1 MEIAISI
8 AALIVGCIIGWL
20 AQKSRQQA
28 LITKNEM
35 LTKQADETKDEAQRQ
50 LAAVKEEAERRL
62 ESAKAE
68 AQQNMNNAKAEAQQQ
83 LDIAKREASE
93 RLEATKAEAQ
103 QQLEATKKEAS
114 EQLAKTKAEAQQQL
128 EATKKEASEQLA
140 KTKAEAQQ
148 QLETLKKE
156 ASEQLAR
163 TKAEAQQQLEATKK
177 EASEQLARTKAEAQ
191 QQLEAVKKE
200 ASEQLEATK
209 KEASDLLAKTKAEA
223 EAQQQKALAEKD
235 AAWNDIMKGQEQR
248 FNETMARMSEQ
259 MKNATADML
268 KDRQKEFADSSNQ
281 QLGQIVN
288 PLRET
293 IDKMK
298 QTMADTTLKQT
309 EMSSVLKDN
318 IERSMQQAMAAKKSA
333 EELANALKHGSKVQ
347 GDWGE
352 AVLDEL
358 LTSQG
363 LVRGIHYDTQAVI
376 RDAQG
381 NTVHTDDG
389 ATLRPDVILH
399 LDQRRE
405 VIIDSKVS
413 LTAFLD
419 YANADNEADR
429 QRFLKTHIDS
439 LQKHVKE
446 LSTKDYSAYVQPPKV
461 RMDYVIM
468 FVPHTGALWTA
479 LNAQPDLW
487 RKAMEQ
493 NVFIADEQTLF
504 AALRIISLT
513 WTQIRQAENHEQVYR
528 LANEML
534 DRVGQFMK
542 KYTAIGKALKTATT
556 AYDDAERKLQPSGQS
571 ILQTCAKLQKLGA
584 KQSDKNPLPQLI
596 DIDEVAALT
605 PPAEDKDDN

>member
-50 LAAVKEEAERRL
+50 LTAVKEEAERRL

-83 LDIAKREASE
+83 LDIAKKEASE
-93 RLEATKAEAQ
+93 RLEATKKEAQ

-114 EQLAKTKAEAQQQL
+114 EQLAKTKAEAQQQF
-128 EATKKEASEQLA
+128 
-140 KTKAEAQQ
+140 
-148 QLETLKKE
+148 
-156 ASEQLAR
+156 
-163 TKAEAQQQLEATKK
+163 
-177 EASEQLARTKAEAQ
+177 
-191 QQLEAVKKE
+191 EAVKKE

-209 KEASDLLAKTKAEA
+209 KEAGDLLAKTKAEA
-223 EAQQQKALAEKD
+223 DAQQQKALAEKD

-352 AVLDEL
+352 TVLDEL

-363 LVRGIHYDTQAVI
+363 LVRGIHYDTQTVI

-596 DIDEVAALT
+596 DIDEVAALA
-605 PPAEDKDDN
+605 PPAEDQDDN

>member
-35 LTKQADETKDEAQRQ
+35 LTKQADEIKDEAQRQ

-128 EATKKEASEQLA
+128 EAVKKEASEQLA
-140 KTKAEAQQ
+140 KTKAEA
-148 QLETLKKE
+148 L
-156 ASEQLAR
+156 
-163 TKAEAQQQLEATKK
+163 QQLEA
-177 EASEQLARTKAEAQ
+177 L
-191 QQLEAVKKE
+191 KKE

-209 KEASDLLAKTKAEA
+209 KEANDLLAKTKAEA

-381 NTVHTDDG
+381 NTVHTDEG

-596 DIDEVAALT
+596 DIDEVAALA
-605 PPAEDKDDN
+605 PPAEDNEEGKI

>member
-35 LTKQADETKDEAQRQ
+35 LTKQADEIKDEAQRQ

-83 LDIAKREASE
+83 LDITKREANE
-93 RLEATKAEAQ
+93 RLDAAKAEAQ
-103 QQLEATKKEAS
+103 QQLEALKKEAS
-114 EQLAKTKAEAQQQL
+114 EQLEA
-128 EATKKEASEQLA
+128 AKKEASEQLA

-148 QLETLKKE
+148 QLET
-156 ASEQLAR
+156 
-163 TKAEAQQQLEATKK
+163 
-177 EASEQLARTKAEAQ
+177 
-191 QQLEAVKKE
+191 
-200 ASEQLEATK
+200 TK

-223 EAQQQKALAEKD
+223 EAQQQKALGEKD

-248 FNETMARMSEQ
+248 FNETMTRMSEQ

-596 DIDEVAALT
+596 DIDEVAALA
-605 PPAEDKDDN
+605 PPADDQDDN

>member
-1 MEIAISI
+1 MEIVISI

-83 LDIAKREASE
+83 LDIAKREANE
-93 RLEATKAEAQ
+93 RLETTKAEAQ

-148 QLETLKKE
+148 QLE
-156 ASEQLAR
+156 
-163 TKAEAQQQLEATKK
+163 ATKK
-177 EASEQLARTKAEAQ
+177 EASEQLTRTKAEAQ

-318 IERSMQQAMAAKKSA
+318 NERSMQQAMAAKKSA

-352 AVLDEL
+352 AVIDEL

-596 DIDEVAALT
+596 DIDEVAALA
-605 PPAEDKDDN
+605 PPADDQDDN

>member
-28 LITKNEM
+28 LITQNEM
-35 LTKQADETKDEAQRQ
+35 LAKQADEIKNEAQRQ

-83 LDIAKREASE
+83 LDITKREANE
-93 RLEATKAEAQ
+93 RLDAAKAEAQ
-103 QQLEATKKEAS
+103 QQLETLKKEAS
-114 EQLAKTKAEAQQQL
+114 EQL

-148 QLETLKKE
+148 QLET
-156 ASEQLAR
+156 
-163 TKAEAQQQLEATKK
+163 
-177 EASEQLARTKAEAQ
+177 
-191 QQLEAVKKE
+191 
-200 ASEQLEATK
+200 TK

-318 IERSMQQAMAAKKSA
+318 IERSMQQALAAKKSA

-596 DIDEVAALT
+596 DIDEVAALA
-605 PPAEDKDDN
+605 PPADDQDNN

>member
-93 RLEATKAEAQ
+93 RLEG
-103 QQLEATKKEAS
+103 
-114 EQLAKTKAEAQQQL
+114 TKAEAQQQL

-148 QLETLKKE
+148 QLETL
-156 ASEQLAR
+156 
-163 TKAEAQQQLEATKK
+163 
-177 EASEQLARTKAEAQ
+177 
-191 QQLEAVKKE
+191 KKE

-363 LVRGIHYDTQAVI
+363 LVRGIHYDTQTVI

-596 DIDEVAALT
+596 DIDEVAALA
-605 PPAEDKDDN
+605 PPADDQDDN

>member
-103 QQLEATKKEAS
+103 QQLETLKKEAS
-114 EQLAKTKAEAQQQL
+114 EQL

-140 KTKAEAQQ
+140 K
-148 QLETLKKE
+148 
-156 ASEQLAR
+156 
-163 TKAEAQQQLEATKK
+163 
-177 EASEQLARTKAEAQ
+177 TKAEAQ

-209 KEASDLLAKTKAEA
+209 KEAGDLLAKTKAEA

-596 DIDEVAALT
+596 DIDEVAALA
-605 PPAEDKDDN
+605 PPAEDLDDN

>member
-128 EATKKEASEQLA
+128 E
-140 KTKAEAQQ
+140 
-148 QLETLKKE
+148 TL
-156 ASEQLAR
+156 
-163 TKAEAQQQLEATKK
+163 
-177 EASEQLARTKAEAQ
+177 
-191 QQLEAVKKE
+191 KKE

-389 ATLRPDVILH
+389 ATLRPDVIMH

-429 QRFLKTHIDS
+429 QRFLKIHIDS

-596 DIDEVAALT
+596 DIDEVAALA
-605 PPAEDKDDN
+605 PPAEDQDDN

>member
-68 AQQNMNNAKAEAQQQ
+68 AQQNMNNAKTEAQQQ

-128 EATKKEASEQLA
+128 EA
-140 KTKAEAQQ
+140 
-148 QLETLKKE
+148 
-156 ASEQLAR
+156 
-163 TKAEAQQQLEATKK
+163 
-177 EASEQLARTKAEAQ
+177 
-191 QQLEAVKKE
+191 VKKE

-209 KEASDLLAKTKAEA
+209 KEASEQLAKTKAEAHQQLETLKKEASEQLETTKKEAGDLLAKTKAEA

-235 AAWNDIMKGQEQR
+235 AAWNDIIKGQEQR

-596 DIDEVAALT
+596 DIDEVAALV
-605 PPAEDKDDN
+605 PPADDKDNN

>member
-28 LITKNEM
+28 LITQNEM
-35 LTKQADETKDEAQRQ
+35 LAKQADEIKNEAQRQ

-93 RLEATKAEAQ
+93 RLDAAKAEAQ
-103 QQLEATKKEAS
+103 QQLEAA
-114 EQLAKTKAEAQQQL
+114 
-128 EATKKEASEQLA
+128 KKEASEQLA

-156 ASEQLAR
+156 ASEQLD
-163 TKAEAQQQLEATKK
+163 T
-177 EASEQLARTKAEAQ
+177 
-191 QQLEAVKKE
+191 
-200 ASEQLEATK
+200 TK

-248 FNETMARMSEQ
+248 FNETMTRMSEQ

-596 DIDEVAALT
+596 DIDEVAALAQ
-605 PPAEDKDDN
+605 PADDQDNN

>member
-35 LTKQADETKDEAQRQ
+35 LTKQADEIKDEAQRQ

-83 LDIAKREASE
+83 LDIAKKEASE
-93 RLEATKAEAQ
+93 RLET
-103 QQLEATKKEAS
+103 
-114 EQLAKTKAEAQQQL
+114 TKAEAQQQL

-148 QLETLKKE
+148 QLETL
-156 ASEQLAR
+156 
-163 TKAEAQQQLEATKK
+163 
-177 EASEQLARTKAEAQ
+177 
-191 QQLEAVKKE
+191 KKE

-479 LNAQPDLW
+479 LNTQPDLW

-605 PPAEDKDDN
+605 PPADDQDDN

>member
-35 LTKQADETKDEAQRQ
+35 LTKQADDTKDEAQRQ

-68 AQQNMNNAKAEAQQQ
+68 AQQNMNNAKAEAQQR

-114 EQLAKTKAEAQQQL
+114 EQLAK
-128 EATKKEASEQLA
+128 
-140 KTKAEAQQ
+140 
-148 QLETLKKE
+148 
-156 ASEQLAR
+156 
-163 TKAEAQQQLEATKK
+163 
-177 EASEQLARTKAEAQ
+177 TKAEAQ

-468 FVPHTGALWTA
+468 FVRHTGALWTA

-542 KYTAIGKALKTATT
+542 KFTAIDRALKSATA
-556 AYDDAERKLQPSGQS
+556 AYDDANRKLQPSGQS

-596 DIDEVAALT
+596 DIDDIAVIA
-605 PPAEDKDDN
+605 PPAEDNEEGKI

>member
-114 EQLAKTKAEAQQQL
+114 EQLAKP
-128 EATKKEASEQLA
+128 
-140 KTKAEAQQ
+140 KAEAQQ
-148 QLETLKKE
+148 QLETL
-156 ASEQLAR
+156 
-163 TKAEAQQQLEATKK
+163 
-177 EASEQLARTKAEAQ
+177 
-191 QQLEAVKKE
+191 KKE

-596 DIDEVAALT
+596 DIDEVAALA
-605 PPAEDKDDN
+605 PPADDQDDN

>member
-35 LTKQADETKDEAQRQ
+35 LTKQADEIKNEAQRQ

-103 QQLEATKKEAS
+103 QQLETLKKEAS

-128 EATKKEASEQLA
+128 EAA
-140 KTKAEAQQ
+140 
-148 QLETLKKE
+148 
-156 ASEQLAR
+156 
-163 TKAEAQQQLEATKK
+163 
-177 EASEQLARTKAEAQ
+177 
-191 QQLEAVKKE
+191 KKE
-200 ASEQLEATK
+200 ASEQLETTK

-248 FNETMARMSEQ
+248 FNETMTRMSEQ

-596 DIDEVAALT
+596 DIDEVAAFAQ
-605 PPAEDKDDN
+605 PADDQDDN

>member
-28 LITKNEM
+28 LITQNEM
-35 LTKQADETKDEAQRQ
+35 LTKQADETKIEAQRQ

-83 LDIAKREASE
+83 LDITKREASE
-93 RLEATKAEAQ
+93 RLDAAKAEAHQ
-103 QQLEATKKEAS
+103 QLETAKKEANEQLEATKKEAS
-114 EQLAKTKAEAQQQL
+114 DL
-128 EATKKEASEQLA
+128 LA

-156 ASEQLAR
+156 ASEQLE
-163 TKAEAQQQLEATKK
+163 TTKK
-177 EASEQLARTKAEAQ
+177 EASN
-191 QQLEAVKKE
+191 
-200 ASEQLEATK
+200 
-209 KEASDLLAKTKAEA
+209 LLAKTKAEA

-248 FNETMARMSEQ
+248 FNETMTRMSEQ

-318 IERSMQQAMAAKKSA
+318 IERSMQQALAAKKSA

-596 DIDEVAALT
+596 DIDEVAALVQ
-605 PPAEDKDDN
+605 PADDQDDN

>member
-128 EATKKEASEQLA
+128 E
-140 KTKAEAQQ
+140 
-148 QLETLKKE
+148 TL
-156 ASEQLAR
+156 
-163 TKAEAQQQLEATKK
+163 
-177 EASEQLARTKAEAQ
+177 
-191 QQLEAVKKE
+191 KKE

-363 LVRGIHYDTQAVI
+363 LVRGIHYDTQTVI

-504 AALRIISLT
+504 AALRIISLP

-596 DIDEVAALT
+596 DIDEVAALA
-605 PPAEDKDDN
+605 PPADDQDDN

>member
-103 QQLEATKKEAS
+103 LLLETTKKEASEQLAKTKAEAQQQLEALKNEAS

-128 EATKKEASEQLA
+128 EATKKEAN
-140 KTKAEAQQ
+140 
-148 QLETLKKE
+148 
-156 ASEQLAR
+156 
-163 TKAEAQQQLEATKK
+163 
-177 EASEQLARTKAEAQ
+177 
-191 QQLEAVKKE
+191 
-200 ASEQLEATK
+200 
-209 KEASDLLAKTKAEA
+209 DLLAKTKAEA
-223 EAQQQKALAEKD
+223 EAQQQKGLAEKD

-248 FNETMARMSEQ
+248 FNEAMARMSEQ

-479 LNAQPDLW
+479 LSAQPDLW

-596 DIDEVAALT
+596 DIDDIAVIA
-605 PPAEDKDDN
+605 PPAEDNEEGKI

>member
-103 QQLEATKKEAS
+103 QQLEALKKEAS
-114 EQLAKTKAEAQQQL
+114 EQLAK
-128 EATKKEASEQLA
+128 
-140 KTKAEAQQ
+140 
-148 QLETLKKE
+148 
-156 ASEQLAR
+156 
-163 TKAEAQQQLEATKK
+163 
-177 EASEQLARTKAEAQ
+177 TKAEAQ

-209 KEASDLLAKTKAEA
+209 KEAGDLLAKTKAEA

-542 KYTAIGKALKTATT
+542 KYTAIGKALKSATT

-596 DIDEVAALT
+596 DIDEVAALA
-605 PPAEDKDDN
+605 PPADDQDDN

>member
-35 LTKQADETKDEAQRQ
+35 LTKQANETKDEAQRQ

-128 EATKKEASEQLA
+128 E
-140 KTKAEAQQ
+140 
-148 QLETLKKE
+148 TL
-156 ASEQLAR
+156 
-163 TKAEAQQQLEATKK
+163 
-177 EASEQLARTKAEAQ
+177 
-191 QQLEAVKKE
+191 KKE

-209 KEASDLLAKTKAEA
+209 KEANEQLAKTKAEA

-542 KYTAIGKALKTATT
+542 KFTAIDRALKSATA
-556 AYDDAERKLQPSGQS
+556 AYDDANRKLQPSGQS

-596 DIDEVAALT
+596 DIDDIAVIA
-605 PPAEDKDDN
+605 PPAEDNEEGKI

>member
-148 QLETLKKE
+148 QLETL
-156 ASEQLAR
+156 
-163 TKAEAQQQLEATKK
+163 
-177 EASEQLARTKAEAQ
+177 
-191 QQLEAVKKE
+191 KKE

-413 LTAFLD
+413 RTAFLD

-596 DIDEVAALT
+596 DIDEVAALA
-605 PPAEDKDDN
+605 PPADDQDDN